1 MKNRLPYLL
10 VLLAVLT
17 ACQNPGNSSS
27 SEEGYVPPVS
37 SSEINYF
44 ESFNY
49 SKVNTISEFISN
61 NYTGGKTYLSS
72 NQVLEFTN
80 IADDNDHAINKTQTD
95 SLLGTYV
102 FDQENNPTSGHT
114 TTNQSEVVTR
124 NNDSHTVSGTSEIDS
139 KIYIGSS
146 LSELNEITYSSI
158 SYDLDQMAYYITIKD
173 SENEIISQTKKSFTP
188 DEYFLAITLVHSD
201 EILALINGYYETM
214 TETKWDESNKLI
226 YLSSSTAL
234 HYVVSGHRMIEN
246 PANKDETYIEELHV
260 EYVYVDG
267 IPSSFEYNHKI
278 TCDDKSLVT
287 TLTEETITR
296 TFSIV

>member
-1 MKNRLPYLL
+1 MKNRLAYLL

-17 ACQNPGNSSS
+17 ACQKPGNSSS

-44 ESFNY
+44 ESFDY
-49 SKVNTISEFISN
+49 SKVDTISEFMSKT
-61 NYTGGKTYLSS
+61 YMGSKTYLSS
-72 NQVLEFTN
+72 DQVLQFTN
-80 IADDNDHAINKTQTD
+80 IADDNDHVINKTQTN
-95 SLLGTYV
+95 SLLGAYI
-102 FDQENNPTSGHT
+102 FDQENNPISGHT
-114 TTNQSEVVTR
+114 TMNQSEVVSR

-139 KIYIGSS
+139 KIYVGSAVN
-146 LSELNEITYSSI
+146 ELNEITYSSI
-158 SYDLDQMAYYITIKD
+158 SYDLEQMAYYITIKD

-201 EILALINGYYETM
+201 EILALINGYYTTM
-214 TETKWDESNKLI
+214 TETKWDESNKQI
-226 YLSSSTAL
+226 YLSSSTTL

-246 PANKDETYIEELHV
+246 PANKDETYIEELYV

-267 IPSSFEYNHKI
+267 VPSSYKYNHKI
-278 TCDDKSLVT
+278 TCDDKSVVT